1 MQQQVMEAD
10 EKFLKLF
17 HNNLVGMICTDEEHR
32 VTDINDHLLRLI
44 GLERNQAIGKTG
56 IELKLMDPVNI
67 KTMWQ
72 EMADKGYLANVELP
86 FVTVSGE
93 QKTLLLSTEKIIV
106 GNKPCWL
113 STILD
118 ISIKKEAEENIA
130 GSELRF
136 RTLAKTAPVGIFET
150 DAKGN
155 TIYVNEAWM
164 EYSGLSHEEAIN
176 NEWMNMIHPDDREDQ
191 INKWIERS
199 QKGETSFSEYRI
211 INKAGQL
218 RWVNG
223 RAVPLKDHNGTIT
236 GYIGTIADVTEIKQ
250 ALEILKKN
258 HESLSEQTEQL
269 RDLSTYLQQV
279 REEERAKIARE
290 IHDELGQQLTGLKM
304 DISWL
309 KRKVGPQ
316 QDGEIIKKFDDAML
330 LIDTAVKSIRLIVTE
345 LRPSVIDDLGL
356 NAAFE
361 WQVEEF
367 SQRTG
372 IAVEYRSGF
381 NDMDVDS
388 NTSIGLF
395 RILQESLTNVAR
407 HASAQRVMVNVGKRD
422 GMLELTVKDD
432 GIGFDTSLRQAEHS
446 YGLLGIKE
454 RIHMMKG
461 DFYIN
466 SKPGDGTMISVSIPV
481 R

>member
-1 MQQQVMEAD
+1 MDAD

-17 HNNLVGMICTDEEHR
+17 HNNLVGMILTDE
-32 VTDINDHLLRLI
+32 DHLITDVNEHFLKLAGENREDLI
-44 GLERNQAIGKTG
+44 GKSALEFGLMNPDYFLSLLKQLGETG
-56 IELKLMDPVNI
+56 HLSNIELP
-67 KTMWQ
+67 
-72 EMADKGYLANVELP
+72 Y
-86 FVTVSGE
+86 VTRDNKKV
-93 QKTLLLSTEKIIV
+93 TFLFSTEQVMIEGK
-106 GNKPCWL
+106 KYWL
-113 STILD
+113 SMVVD
-118 ISIKKEAEENIA
+118 ISIKKEIEEVIS

-150 DAKGN
+150 DEKGN
-155 TIYVNEAWM
+155 TVYVNEAWM
-164 EYSGLSHEEAIN
+164 EYSGLSYEDALN

-211 INKAGQL
+211 INKSGQL

-223 RAVPLKDHNGTIT
+223 RAVPLKDNTERVT

-250 ALEILKKN
+250 ALEILKQN
-258 HESLSEQTEQL
+258 HETLTEQTEQL

-279 REEERAKIARE
+279 REDERAKIARE

-309 KRKVGPQ
+309 KRKVGPT
-316 QDGEIIKKFDDAML
+316 DGEIMRKFDDAML

-372 IAVEYRSGF
+372 INVEYRSGF
-381 NDMDVDS
+381 NDLDIDS

-407 HASAQRVMVNVGKRD
+407 HANAQKVMVNVGKKD

-432 GIGFDTSLRQAEHS
+432 GVGFDTAIRQAEHS

-454 RIHMMKG
+454 RINMMKG
-461 DFYIN
+461 DFYIR
-466 SKPGDGTMISVSIPV
+466 SKPGDGTLISVSIPV
-481 R
+481 A